1 MATTRDKGN
10 ILEQVVAWLH
20 EARGVTVARNVRLP
34 MVGSTRS
41 RREIDVLLTAHV
53 AGHEVRLAIECK
65 NEEGLI
71 GSPKIDKF
79 RGKLEAV
86 GIPPSLGIYVSIHG
100 YTEGALEAAR
110 AAGIKALVLEGMSAD
125 RLSLEVTEA
134 FQSLV
139 VLVPE
144 VDGVNLVSDLQEPI
158 ADIGEAFLFYD
169 QDGEPAGTV
178 ADFVW
183 EAWLTGD
190 LAPEIGTT
198 YLQLELPS
206 GWHNVIAGEREGI
219 QGIAV
224 QVKIVAMTLTIEG
237 EASEASLVEVDGG
250 DLTHRGLTA
259 TFGAP
264 SGKYRILAFE
274 SESALSE
281 HLAAQGLLHVVR
293 RIKSPRI
300 QFWGMMFWPPSQRVA
315 DIIAERMAAFARGE
329 IPDPRPF
336 SFEQLEGTDLGA
348 AWEPI
353 TEEYMN
359 AWRERERARNG
370 HSS

>member
-1 MATTRDKGN
+1 MATTKNKGD

-20 EARGVTVARNVRLP
+20 EERGVAVSRNVRLP
-34 MVGSTRS
+34 MLGSTQS
-41 RREIDVLLTAHV
+41 RREIDVLLTAYV

-65 NEEGLI
+65 NEAGLI

-100 YTEGALEAAR
+100 YTEGAIEAAR
-110 AAGIKALVLEGMSAD
+110 AAGIKALVLKGMSAD
-125 RLSLEVTEA
+125 RLSLEVSRA
-134 FQSLV
+134 FQSLI

-144 VDGVNLVSDLQEPI
+144 VEGVNLVSDLTEPI
-158 ADIGEAFLFYD
+158 ADIGETFLFYD
-169 QDGEPAGTV
+169 EGGEPAGTV

-183 EAWLTGD
+183 EAWLKGD

-198 YLQLELPS
+198 NLRLELPG
-206 GWHNVIAGEREGI
+206 GWHNVIANERQDI
-219 QGIAV
+219 QAIAV

-237 EASEASLVEVDGG
+237 EATEASLLEADNR

-259 TFGAP
+259 TFAAP
-264 SGKYRILAFE
+264 TGKYRILAFE
-274 SESALSE
+274 SETALSE
-281 HLAAQGLLHVVR
+281 HLTARGLLHVVR

-300 QFWGMMFWPPSQRVA
+300 QFWAMMFWPPSQRVA
-315 DIIAERMAAFARGE
+315 DIIAERMGAFERGE

-336 SFEQLEGTDLGA
+336 SFDQLEGTDLGA

-353 TEEYMN
+353 AEEYMN
-359 AWRERERARNG
+359 AWRKRETAQNG
-370 HSS
+370 HPS